1 MTSGS
6 TKDYDALLS
15 AKIERWQPAFG
26 ALNAPDAEVYPSPPE
41 GFRLRAEFRIWH
53 EGGELNYVMFPK
65 GDSRSPQVVEHFPI
79 ASVTIQQLMPVLR
92 ERLKV
97 DQQLRRKLFQVE
109 FLSTLAGDQLVTLIY
124 HRPLD
129 DDWEQAATA
138 LAAELSINIVGRS
151 RKQKRIIGRDWV
163 EESLTVNGESFHYR
177 QPEQAFSQ
185 PNGAVNTH
193 MLSWAQAAT
202 ANATGDL
209 LELYCGVGN
218 FTLPLAQ
225 NFERVLATEMS
236 KAATAAAQHNL
247 IDNGIDNVHFARL
260 SAEEMTEAMAGKR
273 EFRRLATLPQPL
285 TNYEL
290 TTLFVDPP
298 RAGLDAATLALAAD
312 FETIVYISC
321 NPETLLANLMQLDS
335 THHLEQLAFFDQFP
349 YTDHLESGVLLRRR
363 ASN

>member
-1 MTSGS
+1 MMSAPTE
-6 TKDYDALLS
+6 DYDALLS
-15 AKIERWQPAFG
+15 TKIERWQPAFR
-26 ALNAPDAEVYPSPPE
+26 ALNAPDAEVYPSPKQ

-53 EGGELNYVMFPK
+53 EGDDLNYVMFPK
-65 GDSRSPQVVEHFPI
+65 GDSRTPQVIEHFPI
-79 ASVTIQQLMPVLR
+79 ASVTIQKLMPALR

-97 DQQLRRKLFQVE
+97 NPQLRRKLFQVE

-129 DDWEQAATA
+129 DDWEQAATT

-163 EESLTVNGESFHYR
+163 EESLTVRDKSYRYR

-202 ANATGDL
+202 ATATGDL

-225 NFERVLATEMS
+225 NFQHVLATEMS
-236 KAATAAAQHNL
+236 KSATAAAQHNL
-247 IDNGIDNVHFARL
+247 IDNGIGNVHFARL

-273 EFRRLATLPQPL
+273 PFRRLATLPQPL
-285 TNYEL
+285 ANYEL
-290 TTLFVDPP
+290 KTLLVDPP
-298 RAGLDAATLALAAD
+298 RAGLDAATLALAAG
-312 FETIVYISC
+312 FETIVYVSC
-321 NPETLLANLMQLDS
+321 NPETLLANLMQLDR
-335 THHLEQLAFFDQFP
+335 THHIEQLAFFDQFP

-363 ASN
+363 VSN